1 MEARTRRLKS
11 TIDVRRYLASLINRV
26 ERSELDIS
34 IASKLA
40 YIAGILLKAAESSE
54 LEKRVEAL
62 ERMLSNQRIRH
73 IA

>member
-11 TIDVRRYLASLINRV
+11 PIDVRRYLASLINRV

-40 YIAGILLKAAESSE
+40 YIAGILLKAAETSE

-62 ERMLSNQRIRH
+62 ERMLSDQRIRH